1 MNGTIYLN
9 FSGLLYTFLIA
20 FCFFSKKRV
29 KSHETKIRG
38 GIGKKDKGKRLVTR
52 KAELSGIDRLQK
64 QTGGQSDVIG

>member
-29 KSHETKIRG
+29 NSHETKIYSG
-38 GIGKKDKGKRLVTR
+38 LLIVSIL
-52 KAELSGIDRLQK
+52 EL
-64 QTGGQSDVIG
+64 VIGLVSTYCIYFNVNYIFKAI